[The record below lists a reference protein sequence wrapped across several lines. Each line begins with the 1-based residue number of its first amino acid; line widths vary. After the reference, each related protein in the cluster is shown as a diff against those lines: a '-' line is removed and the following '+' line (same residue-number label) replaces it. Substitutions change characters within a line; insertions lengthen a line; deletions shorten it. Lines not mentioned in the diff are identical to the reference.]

1 MAYRLTTAP
10 YWDMALEGHHLGQGQ
25 LFRQCGHTNQKQVF
39 SPATLS
45 ITTYTSQRVGQTSA
59 SSCPLCWQNSPA
71 SRCLLRLCD
80 FPPILKS
87 KSLSR
92 TRGSPSHL
100 PPLYL
105 SIFISSMPDLKL
117 HILAPLR
124 TSQALLGFLSLVC
137 LPLPTRGSGITR
149 MSPSTFPGRVTE
161 MP

>member
-1 MAYRLTTAP
+1 M
-10 YWDMALEGHHLGQGQ
+10 GQGQ
-25 LFRQCGHTNQKQVF
+25 LFPQCGHTNQKQVF

-45 ITTYTSQRVGQTSA
+45 ITTYMSQTEIGQTSA

-105 SIFISSMPDLKL
+105 SIFIFSDARSQTSHSGIPANFQ
-117 HILAPLR
+117 ISLASCPW
-124 TSQALLGFLSLVC
+124 C
-137 LPLPTRGSGITR
+137 LPLPTRGSWITR